1 MQVLNHYQITHKIS
15 RLAYE
20 ILENN
25 LEEKEIYIIGI
36 NKNGSKLASL
46 IFDVLVNIS
55 NHKVILEN
63 IKLNPANPLEYLPE
77 LTTNHSNLQDKVVIM
92 VDDVANTGRT
102 IFYAFK
108 TLMDVVPKKIEVA
121 VLVDRKH
128 KTFPVKVD
136 YVGLSLATTIQEN
149 IKADLNTT
157 AALAV
162 LVE

>member
-15 RLAYE
+15 RLACE

-25 LEEKEIYIIGI
+25 LEEQEIYIIGI
-36 NKNGSKLASL
+36 NNNGSKLASL
-46 IFDVLVNIS
+46 IYNELVQIS
-55 NHKVILEN
+55 SKNFFLEN
-63 IKLNPANPLEYLPE
+63 IKLNPANPLEYLPL
-77 LTTNHSNLQDKVVIM
+77 LTTESIKLQNKVIIT

-102 IFYAFK
+102 VFYAFK
-108 TLMDVVPKKIEVA
+108 ALMNVVPKKIEVA

-149 IKADLNTT
+149 IKADLNTIT
-157 AALAV
+157 ELSV